1 MATHSS
7 IPVWE
12 IPCTEEPGGSQGH
25 KESDTTEQHACK
37 GLYPGS
43 SLRGEVQK
51 DVATFSLG
59 LIQGE
64 KETLFEPLL
73 SILCF

>member
-1 MATHSS
+1 M
-7 IPVWE
+7 
-12 IPCTEEPGGSQGH
+12 
-25 KESDTTEQHACK
+25 HACK
-37 GLYPGS
+37 GLYPGP

>member
-1 MATHSS
+1 MGLRVTN
-7 IPVWE
+7 
-12 IPCTEEPGGSQGH
+12 SQTQL
-25 KESDTTEQHACK
+25 STHACK

-73 SILCF
+73 SVLCF

>member
-1 MATHSS
+1 MGLT
-7 IPVWE
+7 V
-12 IPCTEEPGGSQGH
+12 TNSQTQL
-25 KESDTTEQHACK
+25 STHACK

-64 KETLFEPLL
+64 KDL
-73 SILCF
+73 SELHPVNEVNTKGQ

>member
-1 MATHSS
+1 MGLRVTK
-7 IPVWE
+7 
-12 IPCTEEPGGSQGH
+12 SQTQL
-25 KESDTTEQHACK
+25 SMHACK
-37 GLYPGS
+37 GLYPGP

>member
-1 MATHSS
+1 MGLT
-7 IPVWE
+7 V
-12 IPCTEEPGGSQGH
+12 TNSQTQL
-25 KESDTTEQHACK
+25 STHACK